1 MASPIEL
8 KMRALVALAQRFA
21 SKLPSGEGH
30 AAWRQIFSQVS
41 SLTETAQALHTLRAT
56 RNPTETEG
64 AHQKRVSLAAVRLSK
79 ETTATMNRIFKITGD
94 GHADIAARIRAKV
107 KLQPDSYASEVRAVY
122 RGLSRTE
129 QIKMLNELVE
139 QNRGPE
145 LAALIKAPASLT
157 GMSEKLRQ
165 RYESAFL
172 ARHAPA
178 EASEDA
184 ALEEA
189 FDDAMVSA
197 RTAGEIADA
206 YAKPAK
212 LAEIT
217 RAEGVSPTA
226 PKTFDEKVSGT

>member
-1 MASPIEL
+1 MASPVES
-8 KMRALVALAQRFA
+8 KVRALIALAQRFA

-30 AAWRQIFSQVS
+30 AAWRQIFAQVS
-41 SLTETAQALHTLRAT
+41 SLTEAAQALHNLRVT
-56 RNPTETEG
+56 RNPTETDG
-64 AHQKRVSLAAVRLSK
+64 ANKKRVSIAAERLGK
-79 ETTATMNRIFKITGD
+79 ETTATINRIIKITGD

-129 QIKMLNELVE
+129 QIKMLKEFVE

-145 LAALIKAPASLT
+145 LAALIKAPVSLT

-165 RYESAFL
+165 RYESAFI

-178 EASEDA
+178 EVSEDT

-189 FDDAMVSA
+189 FDEAMVSTRA
-197 RTAGEIADA
+197 AGEIADA
-206 YAKPAK
+206 YAEPPSSPRSPAPSGERG
-212 LAEIT
+212 LA
-217 RAEGVSPTA
+217 RP
-226 PKTFDEKVSGT
+226 